1 MKKIIVLVIAF
12 FVSFNICFS
21 QGGWYQLSSGTTFT
35 LRDVYFINEMTGWAV
50 GDSSGRVLMTT
61 TGGTS
66 WTTQQIGSPG
76 LYTIN
81 FANSSTGYI
90 GGGSSIM
97 GYTGVSYLYKTT
109 NQGLNWFFL
118 ISDYGGDNIFYY
130 SSIAIISPDIIYTSS
145 CGTYSLGG
153 SVGNVRKS
161 TNGGVNFSTGYGVG
175 EHKSVSFI
183 NEQTGWT
190 VANYWD
196 DIGKRYSYILKT
208 TNSGSNWINQIKD
221 SVRIINFS
229 KIKFFDGNTGYALG
243 GCNSPNRT
251 LFFKTT
257 NGGINWDSLV
267 IPNSGK
273 YNSMYF
279 LNVSTGWICG
289 YSSGDTSA
297 ISKTTNGGQTWQ
309 SQRKGYSNTLNGI
322 FMVNPNTGYAV
333 GNGGVILKTITGGTY
348 YSISG
353 TVRYSD
359 NNQSVTTGSVKAFRL
374 NVQTGQIIILDS
386 TGIQTNGSYIL
397 NNVPTGDLYIG
408 AVPNSSPP
416 ADYVPTYYPSA
427 IYYRDATILN
437 PTGNLTGIDIRAF
450 RMSQATTSNSVNG
463 KVNSSTPVSPL
474 KDANV
479 YAKSGSTF
487 VGYKTTGSD
496 GIYHIN
502 SVPTGTLKIIVD
514 RIGYRS
520 DSTTVTITRN
530 NIDSVNFYLMKL
542 FIGINPISNN
552 IPDKYFLY
560 QNYPN
565 PFNPSTIIKFQIKE
579 MSSPHAPGGDLT
591 TLKIYDILGKEVAI
605 LVNENLKA
613 GEYEVTFNGS
623 RLPSG
628 IYFYKLIA
636 GDFAETKKMV
646 LIK

>member
-1 MKKIIVLVIAF
+1 MKKIIVFIFVF

-21 QGGWYQLSSGTTFT
+21 QGGWFLLSSGTALN
-35 LRDVYFINEMTGWAV
+35 LRDAYFINEMTGWAV
-50 GDSSGRVLMTT
+50 GDSGRVLTTT

-66 WTTQQIGSPG
+66 WTTQQIGSPD

-81 FANSSTGYI
+81 FANNLTGYI
-90 GGGSSIM
+90 GGGSSLM

-109 NQGLNWFFL
+109 NQGLNWFFVN
-118 ISDYGGDNIFYY
+118 SDYGGDYIFYY
-130 SSIAIISPDIIYTSS
+130 SSVAIISPDIIYTSS
-145 CGTYSLGG
+145 CGQYSLGG
-153 SVGNVRKS
+153 AVGNVRKS
-161 TNGGVNFSTGYGVG
+161 TNGGTNFLTGYGVG
-175 EHKSVSFI
+175 AHKSVSFI

-190 VANYWD
+190 VANYAD
-196 DIGKRYSYILKT
+196 DIGKHYSYILKT
-208 TNSGSNWINQIKD
+208 TNSGNNWINQIKD

-229 KIKFFDGNTGYALG
+229 KIKFFDGNTGNALG
-243 GCNSPNRT
+243 GGSSPNRT

-322 FMVNPNTGYAV
+322 FMLNPNTGYAV
-333 GNGGVILKTITGGTY
+333 GNGGVILKTVTGGAY

-353 TVRYSD
+353 TVKYSD
-359 NNQSVTTGSVKAFRL
+359 NNQPITSGSVKAFRL

-397 NNVPTGDLYIG
+397 NNVPSGDLYIG

-437 PTGNLTGIDIRAF
+437 PTGNMTGIDIRAF

-463 KVNSSTPVSPL
+463 KVNSTVPVSPL

-479 YAKSGSTF
+479 YAKSGNTF

-502 SVPTGTLKIIVD
+502 SVPTGQLKIIAD

-542 FIGINPISNN
+542 FIGIKPISNDV
-552 IPDKYFLY
+552 PDKYFLY

-565 PFNPSTIIKFQIKE
+565 PFNPSTIIKFRIKE

-591 TLKIYDILGKEVAI
+591 TLKIYDILGKEVTT
-605 LVNENLKA
+605 LVNEKQSP
-613 GEYEVTFNGS
+613 GTYEVNFDAS
-623 RLPSG
+623 SLPSG
-628 IYFYKLIA
+628 IYFYKLIT
-636 GDFAETKKMV
+636 GDFTETKKMI